1 MESKKIN
8 QLATELAPELSDLTI
23 IGDPTTGIS
32 KKITLSQM
40 ASLFTGTV
48 EEYAN
53 LASFPLVGTAD
64 TIYIALDTNII
75 YRWNTGTSAYVELS
89 PNIVTSL
96 VFNDANGFDGTI
108 SLVGSTATLTITTAL
123 TTGSVGFIGASG
135 ALTQD
140 NSNFF
145 WDNTNKRLGINTNA
159 PTTAIDAFGSGIIGR
174 LNGTSTNNAFLGFAS
189 AGSNKWSIGNV
200 QSDHRFRIYSE
211 ATTSELVSVLQTGEV
226 GIGIA
231 NPLTKLHIFGG
242 ASALIANL
250 DANTSVA
257 KSISFRSGNS
267 SRINLEVSGT
277 ESGSNSGA
285 NFFIRRYSDAGAL
298 IDTPLTIT
306 RSNGNATFSSNIGIG
321 ITLNNWDS
329 AFKAIQL
336 NGGFAAMANSNTA
349 YLFGNGYFDGDSKY
363 YSTAP
368 SGRIDIGDGIKFR
381 VAQSGS
387 ANSIITYNQA
397 FTIDVNGNALINT
410 LSTTGA
416 INVDTNRAN
425 LILGAATSSKI
436 AFNNGSTTQTGY
448 IFNSPT
454 ETSIGYPLSGT
465 FAIQQVGGANVISVA
480 STGATIIKVQRTSST
495 SISALT
501 LEDNVTGSQTNN
513 VYKAITAKSNNGASI
528 SEIRF
533 LENGGTNN
541 DTGLGFYTQPS
552 AGNLSL
558 RLLIDKNGLSTFYS
572 NVTIGNQTTNATLKL
587 YGDASG
593 GDSYL
598 NFNADSDQTK
608 AQIWGHKVGATGGM
622 LEFSTLKSGTLTTH
636 LTIDHQGTARFRGGI
651 SGDVNTTAIRVDNNK
666 FLTFYNAADTGWA
679 VAIGANTDNS
689 AGIVGLNGIGFSTGS
704 SATQRMFLNSAGD
717 LSFGANSITWGNEN
731 QGIKLSKSG
740 VGPKIS
746 LWASSQYL
754 YLGYAES
761 SGWERVYAQAT
772 SGGVYLTNGSTSW
785 TANSDERLKNINSNI
800 ENAVDKLSTLRTVKY
815 SWKED
820 KLNREYLGLIAQDVL
835 EVLPEIVDKDEK
847 DEIGTLGVRY
857 TELIPVIVKAIQEL
871 NAKIDAK

>member
-123 TTGSVGFIGASG
+123 TQGSIGFIGASG

-200 QSDHRFRIYSE
+200 QSDHRFRIYNE

-277 ESGSNSGA
+277 ESGSNAGA
-285 NFFIRRYSDAGAL
+285 NFYLRTYTDAGAL
-298 IDTPLTIT
+298 LATPISIVRSTGDINLATSLFGKAATFTNDFTLANPSANTRLYINRASSTYTNGIYYQTNGTNDFAIGQNPLSTGTSDFSIYNYGTSSVVLNISRSTGMATFITSATPSLRVIRDLDVTIVGTAGQGIEFGALYNTNQTIAAAIYCNLENTGSTGNLVFQTRTAGSLTTKLSIL
-306 RSNGNATFSSNIGIG
+306 SNGNVGIGTTSSNSLLEVKGATPFIRITDTAINSETGLIMDVGGGTIRAGLTINYTTGEYKLYCGVSGNAYFQTFYTNGVERMRIDQIGQTLFNVSSAYGAETIQLTSRLSGSTQYG
-321 ITLNNWDS
+321 IIIQGQAASYSQFAMRFVNQGVAVVGSITFNTTSTAYNTSSDYRLKEDFKDFNALDLLSKIKFYDFKWKSEDS
-329 AFKAIQL
+329 RMVGVKAHELQEIVPYAVNGEKDGFDSEGNPTYQGVDYSKLVAIQ
-336 NGGFAAMANSNTA
+336 G
-349 YLFGNGYFDGDSKY
+349 
-363 YSTAP
+363 
-368 SGRIDIGDGIKFR
+368 
-381 VAQSGS
+381 
-387 ANSIITYNQA
+387 
-397 FTIDVNGNALINT
+397 
-410 LSTTGA
+410 
-416 INVDTNRAN
+416 
-425 LILGAATSSKI
+425 
-436 AFNNGSTTQTGY
+436 
-448 IFNSPT
+448 
-454 ETSIGYPLSGT
+454 
-465 FAIQQVGGANVISVA
+465 
-480 STGATIIKVQRTSST
+480 
-495 SISALT
+495 
-501 LEDNVTGSQTNN
+501 
-513 VYKAITAKSNNGASI
+513 
-528 SEIRF
+528 
-533 LENGGTNN
+533 
-541 DTGLGFYTQPS
+541 
-552 AGNLSL
+552 
-558 RLLIDKNGLSTFYS
+558 
-572 NVTIGNQTTNATLKL
+572 
-587 YGDASG
+587 
-593 GDSYL
+593 
-598 NFNADSDQTK
+598 
-608 AQIWGHKVGATGGM
+608 
-622 LEFSTLKSGTLTTH
+622 
-636 LTIDHQGTARFRGGI
+636 
-651 SGDVNTTAIRVDNNK
+651 
-666 FLTFYNAADTGWA
+666 
-679 VAIGANTDNS
+679 
-689 AGIVGLNGIGFSTGS
+689 
-704 SATQRMFLNSAGD
+704 
-717 LSFGANSITWGNEN
+717 
-731 QGIKLSKSG
+731 
-740 VGPKIS
+740 
-746 LWASSQYL
+746 
-754 YLGYAES
+754 
-761 SGWERVYAQAT
+761 
-772 SGGVYLTNGSTSW
+772 
-785 TANSDERLKNINSNI
+785 
-800 ENAVDKLSTLRTVKY
+800 
-815 SWKED
+815 
-820 KLNREYLGLIAQDVL
+820 
-835 EVLPEIVDKDEK
+835 
-847 DEIGTLGVRY
+847 
-857 TELIPVIVKAIQEL
+857 KAIQEL
-871 NAKIDAK
+871 KAEIELLKAK